1 MTKMYLFFYFVNIY
15 VKNMLKIGIFCL
27 VLFNHRHKQQL
38 D

>member
-15 VKNMLKIGIFCL
+15 GNMLKIGIFCL

>member
-15 VKNMLKIGIFCL
+15 INMLKIGIFCL